1 MAKKKYNGSNGD
13 SENGGNGLPPDPRV
27 LKFLAEL
34 VKGQAGIARA
44 LHQMEERHTREMK
57 RMEERSTK
65 SFRML
70 FKVSMDSH
78 KDIQYLKKRV
88 GRIEFDVSTIKTDV
102 SDLKVRLTR
111 VEGRLDGNGPP
122 RSEPRAN

>member
-44 LHQMEERHTREMK
+44 LHQ
-57 RMEERSTK
+57 MEERSTK